1 MTAQPS
7 EYTKNH
13 EILQFKNVNFM
24 VCESFIN
31 KNVYKKKKEKRSQIW
46 AKVAIY
52 SFHWGYIW
60 PQLQTALCVSLSNSY
75 VKTFLAPPLSPWDAI
90 RRWVFGR

>member
-31 KNVYKKKKEKRSQIW
+31 KNVYKKKERK
-46 AKVAIY
+46 KVPNSSESSNLLI
-52 SFHWGYIW
+52 SLRLHLTPVTDCIV
-60 PQLQTALCVSLSNSY
+60 CVPF
-75 VKTFLAPPLSPWDAI
+75 KFI
-90 RRWVFGR
+90 C